1 MNRRS
6 LSVWQA
12 RFALPCRSVP
22 IPVGC
27 TWTSHAHLHFRAVVA
42 TGFLLVTCPAWAQD
56 SGRQASTEF
65 ARLQQKL
72 KTGDSVIVRIENG
85 TEIKGRL
92 QDVDG
97 AHIAVLTK
105 DVRREIPADQVTRV
119 QRRRNGIL
127 LGALIG
133 AGVGIPFGIF
143 LREYAYNEGG
153 NQAGALALPIAVG
166 LGVGIGIDALLVVP
180 RTVYER
186 KPGMRSGISLVVGPR
201 STAARVTFT
210 F

>member
-1 MNRRS
+1 
-6 LSVWQA
+6 V
-12 RFALPCRSVP
+12 AL
-22 IPVGC
+22 
-27 TWTSHAHLHFRAVVA
+27 FMAV
-42 TGFLLVTCPAWAQD
+42 TLCMLTCPAWAQD
-56 SGRQASTEF
+56 SGRQAFAEF

-97 AHIAVLTK
+97 SHIVVLTK
-105 DVRREIPADQVTRV
+105 DARREIPADQVTRV

-133 AGVGIPFGIF
+133 AGAGVPFGII
-143 LREYAYNEGG
+143 LGGIAHNESGDW
-153 NQAGALALPIAVG
+153 AGPFAFPIAVG
-166 LGVGIGIDALLVVP
+166 LGAGIGIDALLVRS

-186 KPGMRSGISLVVGPR
+186 TPGMRSSVSLVIGPR
-201 STAARVTFT
+201 STAARITLTF
-210 F
+210 